1 MAKKEPSW
9 WRLRQIRHRDA
20 VILAI
25 LSASCLLGGQITD
38 NATRLSALQH
48 LGDLRG
54 LRRAL
59 PQQPAGPRRPH
70 LARLAGLHDV
80 LRRHLRPPRRTPLL
94 LGPSRT
100 GSVPPGTWAGRE
112 LARPRRSPR
121 ADDPHDRKA
130 IRRSADRP
138 PRRRRRSLGPRHP
151 PGDRQPHPHGQV
163 RADAQETRQ
172 AGPASLAQVPTTRG
186 PVVEASGHMSTNCA
200 CGTPSI
206 HRMPPSETN
215 PARIAASTV
224 SRPTKLPIVAS
235 LRFEMNPS
243 SETTSPS

>member
-1 MAKKEPSW
+1 MGSFFPFAP
-9 WRLRQIRHRDA
+9 RY
-20 VILAI
+20 
-25 LSASCLLGGQITD
+25 LSAGVAEPPRISGRKAMSIRRRVGSGDGEKRTVLVALATD
-38 NATRLSALQH
+38 PPPGRGHPRHSLRVVPPRRADHRQRNAMRLSALQH
-48 LGDLRG
+48 LGDLRE

-70 LARLAGLHDV
+70 LARLAGLHDL

-112 LARPRRSPR
+112 LARPRRSPL

-151 PGDRQPHPHGQV
+151 PWDRQPHP
-163 RADAQETRQ
+163 
-172 AGPASLAQVPTTRG
+172 P
-186 PVVEASGHMSTNCA
+186 GHA
-200 CGTPSI
+200 
-206 HRMPPSETN
+206 
-215 PARIAASTV
+215 
-224 SRPTKLPIVAS
+224 
-235 LRFEMNPS
+235 
-243 SETTSPS
+243 